1 MFYSIIKIINRLI
14 SKEMSK
20 IYLNVT
26 IKKNWPFQNFDLLSL
41 KICFHVSFW
50 RAPTHADIIQF
61 QNFLLQPKNQSSESK
76 TMCGFCFDIERN
88 HGDFKSKKPCI
99 LLNENINFNENE
111 TKLKMENS
119 IHSFREVN
127 LVLQLMWESQIK
139 SKTVMSKISLKKK
152 ESIFCTVYFVRRKF
166 F

>member
-99 LLNENINFNENE
+99 LLNKNINFNENE

-152 ESIFCTVYFVRRKF
+152 RAFFVPF
-166 F
+166 ILF

>member
-76 TMCGFCFDIERN
+76 TMCGFCFDVERN

-99 LLNENINFNENE
+99 LLNKNINFNENE
-111 TKLKMENS
+111 TKWKWKIPYTVLERWTLCFSSCENHKLK
-119 IHSFREVN
+119 VK
-127 LVLQLMWESQIK
+127 LWW
-139 SKTVMSKISLKKK
+139 
-152 ESIFCTVYFVRRKF
+152 VRF
-166 F
+166 P